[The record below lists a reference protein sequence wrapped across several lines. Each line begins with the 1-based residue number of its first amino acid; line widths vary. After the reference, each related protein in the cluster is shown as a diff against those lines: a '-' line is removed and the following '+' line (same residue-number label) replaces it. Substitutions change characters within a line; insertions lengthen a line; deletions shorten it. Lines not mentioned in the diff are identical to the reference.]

1 MSVQLSELL
10 NIKRKNSVLRSVF
23 VTNERIDG
31 MLVVGVEPYDT
42 TGFNALNTTPSRYDN
57 TLKTITNAVR
67 KYFDGKENEVWI
79 NVYSDTYGTNENIFK
94 VSEGKFISEL
104 IMEKKFLN

>member
-31 MLVVGVEPYDT
+31 ILVVGVEPYDE
-42 TGFNALNTTPSRYDN
+42 TGYNALNTTPSRYDN
-57 TLKTITNAVR
+57 ALETITKAVK
-67 KYFDGKENEVWI
+67 KYFDGKEKEVWI
-79 NVYSDTYGTNENIFK
+79 NVYCDAYGANENIFK

-104 IMEKKFLN
+104 IMEKKF